1 MLSLFED
8 AAELVSL
15 AAFVA
20 FIGLLARAAGTS

>member
-1 MLSLFED
+1 MLSFVED

-20 FIGLLARAAGTS
+20 FIGLLARAVGAS